1 MYTYFY
7 LLLISPL
14 QEQYGLEFFQRLAS
28 LVYGLLDS
36 YDQYKRYLDYVQFLD
51 LSPPTQSQDQD
62 LFLTPTPSTTVL
74 TIDRSESY
82 IRTYVRMYVCAYLH
96 VQTLCIHMYKSPL
109 NNLCDEIRTY
119 HYVNSERLIMFEKK
133 IMYIRV
139 YELFFQFYIVGNS
152 VCNAPTYVRTYYLG
166 IRNIMYVRTY
176 VRICLIRTCT

>member
-1 MYTYFY
+1 MILDTYVHFY

-82 IRTYVRMYVCAYLH
+82 IRMCVLACTNIMH
-96 VQTLCIHMYKSPL
+96 IYKSPL
-109 NNLCDEIRTY
+109 NNLCDEIRMY
-119 HYVNSERLIMFEKK
+119 HY
-133 IMYIRV
+133 
-139 YELFFQFYIVGNS
+139 
-152 VCNAPTYVRTYYLG
+152 
-166 IRNIMYVRTY
+166 
-176 VRICLIRTCT
+176 